1 MSLLKPTVFDGSL
14 ARQVAQGDLV
24 GAAEIITLAG
34 NGLAV
39 TLTGA
44 LMAAGILSSNPT
56 AAAAYT
62 LDTAANILAALTSGP
77 GNFPVQ
83 NGTSFRLRHIVTT
96 AFVVTY
102 GVTANTGVTLANGV
116 INASSVKD
124 FLINIING
132 TPPQTIQAL
141 TTNASAILT
150 AIPAVILATLTV
162 GMVVTNA
169 VAGLQGDTIIGINL
183 AAGTVT
189 LSGNANATNATA
201 VAVSFSPVITVT
213 GIGQGLL

>member
-14 ARQVAQGDLV
+14 ARQVQQGDVV
-24 GAAEIITLAG
+24 GGAEVITLAG
-34 NGLAV
+34 NGTVV
-39 TLTGA
+39 TLTGLLLA
-44 LMAAGILSSNPT
+44 TGIVSSNPT
-56 AAAAYT
+56 AGAAYT
-62 LDTAANILAALTSGP
+62 LDTAANILASLTSGP

-83 NGTSFRLRHIVTT
+83 NGITFRYRHIVTT
-96 AFVVTY
+96 AFAVTY
-102 GVTANTGVTLANGV
+102 GVTANTGISVTNGV

-124 FLINIING
+124 FLLTVVNG

-150 AIPAVILATLTV
+150 SIPAAILSTLTV
-162 GMVVTNA
+162 GMVVLNA

-189 LSGNANATNATA
+189 LSGNANATNTTA
-201 VAVSFSPVITVT
+201 VAVSFSPVLTVT